1 MLKYLLS
8 ILLFTSVGVASA
20 QKPIVGYTIDQIKT
34 YNRMEFGT
42 TQWNAY
48 VKNDFYVLETYLSQ
62 LEVSTL
68 YFFRLNED
76 INIMCGHTTKN
87 RVSASLVFDK
97 IKEATIDI
105 GDDKYYYPNDDI
117 TVKCNYSDGVYTFLF
132 YRD

>member
-1 MLKYLLS
+1 
-8 ILLFTSVGVASA
+8 
-20 QKPIVGYTIDQIKT
+20 
-34 YNRMEFGT
+34 
-42 TQWNAY
+42 
-48 VKNDFYVLETYLSQ
+48 
-62 LEVSTL
+62 
-68 YFFRLNED
+68 
-76 INIMCGHTTKN
+76 MCGHTTKN